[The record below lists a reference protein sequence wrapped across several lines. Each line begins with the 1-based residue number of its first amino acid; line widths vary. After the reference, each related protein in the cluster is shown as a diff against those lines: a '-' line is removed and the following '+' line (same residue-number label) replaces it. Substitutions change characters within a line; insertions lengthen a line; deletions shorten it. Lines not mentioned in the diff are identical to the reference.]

1 MQLLELF
8 QKANLTHL
16 LTQEF
21 SNLKFTIIKNITN
34 TIQDVTKGSIFIAIK
49 GSNTDGNTFIEEA
62 FKKGA
67 CLVIVENKDKLL
79 EESKLLKEFIS
90 INNSPILEVLDTKA
104 IFSILIY
111 SFHVSNLKAQI
122 ITITGTN
129 GKSST
134 AFFTSQF
141 LNLLKYK
148 TMIVGTLGI
157 FVNGKKISDSLTTPD
172 AKTLIPFL
180 KIATTQNID
189 YIIIEASSHGLD
201 QKRILGLNIFA
212 AGFTNLTQD
221 HLDYHKT
228 ISNYYSIKKTL
239 FSKFLNKQGTSVINV
254 DDKFGDKLHKDLTF
268 LKKKIITYGFKSNDF
283 QIISIENKPKQ
294 QIVNF
299 FYNDKYLSF
308 KVNLLGKFQ
317 IYNIICSML
326 LIISTNKSININSL
340 IPLCEKLTSVSGRL
354 EYIGEYNQGLI
365 YVDYAHTPNALEE
378 VLLNL
383 REHCNHKL
391 KVVFGCGGNRDV
403 SKRKIMGK
411 IASKLADEVYITDD
425 NPREE
430 DPIAIRNQIIEGFI
444 PKTIYHSLEREQAI
458 TNSIAS
464 LTKGDILVIAGKGH
478 ETTQILKN
486 NQQIYFSDI
495 LFSLEVLKKL
505 TNPVNNNNPNKTII
519 KTIPTPLTNTINTNT
534 NPHTNT
540 NTHTNYK
547 FNQDFLSKALK
558 LDITHKVSF
567 NNISIDTRT
576 IQKDS
581 LFIALDCKTKGSSY
595 VLEAFKK
602 GAKAALVNES
612 NKTDDFKLLPIIYV
626 KNTLNSLQ
634 ELAVYFRKQFTFP
647 LIGITG
653 SVGKTS
659 TKDFISYLLSKKF
672 LISNTLANFNNN
684 LGLPISLLSADLNSK
699 YGVFELGMSKAGEI
713 KNLSNILKPSIAIIT
728 SVESAHSEFFAN
740 THEIAK
746 AKSEIIE
753 SLPKDGI
760 LVLNKDNRFYDLF
773 IEVAK
778 KHNIKNIFTFGEDSK
793 SDFYLQSF
801 NIKQNKELS
810 YHAEITAIIKGESY
824 TYTLNNTIYKHQA
837 LLSVLSLGLLSILN
851 LNIKDYLPTISNYP
865 QTLGRGNLVACFINK
880 KQVLLINDSYNAS
893 IESMTKGITSL
904 NTLNNNRKILVLG
917 DVLEISNTMLEHLSL
932 SNTIIKAKPSYVLT
946 IGSSMKRLTTN
957 LKFKN
962 VDFIVENFPSIK
974 DLEIYLEEIIQKN
987 DIIFI
992 KGSHGSNVY
1001 QIANKYNNIK

>member
-8 QKANLTHL
+8 QKANLTHF

-21 SNLKFTIIKNITN
+21 SNLKFIIIKNITN
-34 TIQDVTKGSIFIAIK
+34 TIQDVTKGSIFIAIT

-67 CLVIVENKDKLL
+67 ALVIVENKDKLL
-79 EESKLLKEFIS
+79 EESKFLKEFIS
-90 INNSPILEVLDTKA
+90 INNLPLLEVIDTKA

-111 SFHVSNLKAQI
+111 SFHVSNLKSQI

-180 KIATTQNID
+180 QLATTQNID

-201 QKRILGLNIFA
+201 QKRILGLNILA

-254 DDKFGDKLHKDLTF
+254 DDKFGDKLQKDLVI

-326 LIISTNKSININSL
+326 LIISTNKSIHINSL

-354 EYIGEYNQGLI
+354 EYIGQYNQGLI

-383 REHCNHKL
+383 REHCNNKL

-430 DPIAIRNQIIEGFI
+430 DPITIRNQIIEGLI
-444 PKTIYHSLEREQAI
+444 PKTIYYSLEREQAI

-486 NQQIYFSDI
+486 NQQIFFSDI

-505 TNPVNNNNPNKTII
+505 TNPVHKNNLNNITI
-519 KTIPTPLTNTINTNT
+519 KQIPTPLKNINTNT
-534 NPHTNT
+534 NP
-540 NTHTNYK
+540 HTNYK

-558 LDITHKVSF
+558 LDITHKVNF
-567 NNISIDTRT
+567 NHIAIDTRT

-581 LFIALDCKTKGSSY
+581 LFIALNGKTKGSSY
-595 VLEAFKK
+595 VLEAFKQ

-612 NKTDDFKLLPIIYV
+612 DKTDDFKLLPIIYV

-659 TKDFISYLLSKKF
+659 TKDLISYLLSKKF
-672 LISNTLANFNNN
+672 LISKTLANFNNH

-713 KNLSNILKPSIAIIT
+713 KNLSSILKPSIAIIT

-753 SLPKDGI
+753 NLPKDGI
-760 LVLNKDNRFYDLF
+760 LVLNKDNRFYDFF

-778 KHNIKNIFTFGEDSK
+778 KHNIKNIFTFGEHSK
-793 SDFYLQSF
+793 SDFYLKSF
-801 NIKQNKELS
+801 NIKQNKEFS
-810 YHAEITAIIKGESY
+810 YHSEITAIIKGESY

-837 LLSVLSLGLLSILN
+837 LLSVLSLGILSILT

-865 QTLGRGNLVACFINK
+865 PTVGRGNLVTCFINK

-917 DVLEISNTMLEHLSL
+917 DVLEISNTILEHLSL

-974 DLEIYLEEIIQKN
+974 DLEIYLEEIIEKN

-1001 QIANKYNNIK
+1001 QIANKYNNIKYNKD